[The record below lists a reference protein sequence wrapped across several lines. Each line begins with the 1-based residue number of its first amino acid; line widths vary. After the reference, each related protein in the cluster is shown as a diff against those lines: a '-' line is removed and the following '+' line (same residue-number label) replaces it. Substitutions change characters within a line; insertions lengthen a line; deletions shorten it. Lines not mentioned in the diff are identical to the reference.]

1 MQENKIPFE
10 LVKDDNYRT
19 IYVNGVFGGLDPVE
33 GRMIFY
39 IDEIEPEMDENTPGK
54 MKVKRI
60 VFKDESNFVG
70 IFFQYL
76 LNLGVFTGTERALKI
91 SEFNNRYRRI
101 FGPKCG

>member
-54 MKVKRI
+54 MKVKKI
-60 VFKDESNFVG
+60 VRRLLVDIRMSPAQFKSIADWMQSHIERFDRE
-70 IFFQYL
+70 L
-76 LNLGVFTGTERALKI
+76 REDTEK
-91 SEFNNRYRRI
+91 EFRK
-101 FGPKCG
+101 F